1 MTHNTSVTVQ
11 CVAFSF
17 ACVYGGI
24 HVVSA
29 TQGAALHTTARELG
43 TVCVTTQGNTEDSSL
58 GSSVLGLFGPSFYL
72 NVEQRLQIVVHY
84 YTLTCLTHPHN
95 GACAS

>member
-1 MTHNTSVTVQ
+1 MTHDTSVTVQ

-24 HVVSA
+24 HVVLA

-43 TVCVTTQGNTEDSSL
+43 TACVTTQGNTGDLSL

-72 NVEQRLQIVVHY
+72 SVEQRLQNAVHY

-95 GACAS
+95 DAYAS